1 MAKKNA
7 VIKTPKDLA
16 HAIRTAKEKDVRA
29 CLLAIAEATLL
40 DMDTDDDGN
49 PTGESL
55 NENKNIDGAD
65 FISMVSEHLTAYGF
79 WPTEGWVKVIPVCAP
94 GKDTAA
100 VFGVMHVYERV
111 MHVYERVNY
120 RTWKLPRYVVCHK
133 DGRVLEDFRTKDAAF
148 KWAKAH
154 QNG

>member
-16 HAIRTAKEKDVRA
+16 RAIRTAKEKDVRR

-40 DMDTDDDGN
+40 DTDTDDDGN

-79 WPTEGWVKVIPVCAP
+79 WPTEG
-94 GKDTAA
+94 
-100 VFGVMHVYERV
+100 
-111 MHVYERVNY
+111 
-120 RTWKLPRYVVCHK
+120 
-133 DGRVLEDFRTKDAAF
+133 
-148 KWAKAH
+148 
-154 QNG
+154 